1 LTVTQAGEVD
11 QVVIVTVDA
20 NGDWTTQAGDIS
32 GLVEG
37 NFNISVSAED
47 GVGNSI
53 TSSHSASID
62 LTDPLLTINAIETDN
77 DTTPNVIG
85 GSDLEVGSEVTV
97 TFTDSNND
105 VHSVVTQVGA
115 NGEWAVSAQEVLSEG
130 TFSVTVTAT
139 DAAGNDGSATSTG
152 ETDYTG

>member
-1 LTVTQAGEVD
+1 NGGSQTLTTIILGNGTWQVGATQALAEGD
-11 QVVIVTVDA
+11 FTITATIIDA
-20 NGDWTTQAGDIS
+20 AGNEAS
-32 GLVEG
+32 
-37 NFNISVSAED
+37 NMSA
-47 GVGNSI
+47 GTINLNPVNLS
-53 TSSHSASID
+53 
-62 LTDPLLTINAIETDN
+62 INAIETDN
-77 DTTPNVIG
+77 DTTPIVTG